1 MIGEERKREKK
12 QRIFT
17 QNIIDICVFEKKI
30 VSLPRFINR
39 FTMKKNI
46 ALFSILTMV
55 AIIMAS
61 CFTPSPSEVEF
72 KEADLLGLWQENGTE
87 TYIRFT
93 NEQDDKGEYKY
104 GREWD
109 ESEDIFE
116 SDLKPYGNGW
126 FKYKL
131 VKSDLTEIHLMD
143 NGGADIPKVYQVLKL
158 TAGELQYKD
167 DFGTTHTFD
176 KVLEQ

>member
-1 MIGEERKREKK
+1 MK
-12 QRIFT
+12 
-17 QNIIDICVFEKKI
+17 KKI
-30 VSLPRFINR
+30 VF
-39 FTMKKNI
+39 
-46 ALFSILTMV
+46 FSIIATI
-55 AIIMAS
+55 AIAMTS
-61 CFTPSPSEVEF
+61 CFGSSEEPTFVEN
-72 KEADLLGLWQENGTE
+72 DLLGLWQEKGTE
-87 TYIRFT
+87 AYVRFT
-93 NEQDDKGEYKY
+93 SEKDDTGEYKY

-116 SDLKPYGNGW
+116 SDLLPYGNGW

-131 VKSDLTEIHLMD
+131 KQSDLTEIHLMD
-143 NGGADIPKVYQVLKL
+143 NGGANIPKVYQVLKL